1 MFELDT
7 MYDDMV
13 KNMGAPDLDIPL
25 TAVKFYRGDDKV
37 PKYAR
42 KYEPKGL
49 TLTCCQACRQSSFGD
64 AVCLTLDN
72 IGCVAA
78 AITFGFVGE
87 NQSTPLTGPRVYTDI
102 MKKQL
107 ENGDMFSPPSPKE
120 FTDGIVYAF
129 RDAGRKDFALFGEKD
144 CGRYKD
150 VATAKQAIKEMT
162 AIQPPDTKAVFMFS
176 RNFEIKDIVPDVI
189 VMNVRPVE
197 LTRIIQ
203 AYQYNTGK
211 RVEASMGGLRAVDS
225 DLIVRPYLEQKIN
238 ISPYCLGARIIAQ
251 YEADLLGIGIPI
263 KDFQEIVVGMKDSST
278 GFPFNLYPDAL

>member
-1 MFELDT
+1 M
-7 MYDDMV
+7 M
-13 KNMGAPDLDIPL
+13 KSMGAPDLEIPL

-37 PKYAR
+37 PEYAR

-49 TLTCCQACRQSSFGD
+49 TLTCCQTCRQSSFGD
-64 AVCLTLDN
+64 AVCLTVDN
-72 IGCVAA
+72 IGCIAA
-78 AITFGFVGE
+78 AITLGMVDQ

-102 MKKQL
+102 MKEQFDTG
-107 ENGDMFSPPSPKE
+107 NTFFPPSPKD

-129 RDAGRKDFALFGEKD
+129 QDAGRKDFTLFGDKD

-150 VATAKQAIKEMT
+150 VATAKQAIKKMT
-162 AIQPPDTKAVFMFS
+162 AIQPPDINAVFMFS

-189 VMNVRPVE
+189 VMNIRPVE

-203 AYQYNTGK
+203 AFQYNTGE
-211 RVEASMGGLRAVDS
+211 RIEASMGGLRAVCS
-225 DLIVRPYLEQKIN
+225 DLIVRPYIEQKIN

-251 YEADLLGIGIPI
+251 YEADRFGIGIPI
-263 KDFQEIVVGMKDSST
+263 NDFQKIVTGMKDSST